1 VKFKNAVM
9 QVWTQV
15 KKEIQPKDMT
25 TLITELIENKNKKAL
40 MLGMNKKNETGDELT
55 EDQQLDQESKT
66 SYFTLYQYQTLKKRI
81 DDSHFRMKQQQEL
94 VDSLDKK
101 VHDSIVKIREKRRNK
116 GMGSALSQQF

>member
-25 TLITELIENKNKKAL
+25 TLIAELIENKNKKAL

>member
-1 VKFKNAVM
+1 M

-25 TLITELIENKNKKAL
+25 TLIAELIENKNKKAL